1 MSESADM
8 DLEREWQQKTEE
20 KFLVIAE
27 EKVERDCL
35 LNVGWA
41 KRRMSSSLVKRGFDT
56 VECKVNDEFVTL
68 LVSPFYESK
77 VAFIISKKVLRSAVK
92 RNKVKRRMR
101 NCYDAIIED
110 VPPDKILIFI
120 GKNGIY
126 DIEYTDLCNRMRN
139 LLKRI
144 KEC

>member
-1 MSESADM
+1 M
-8 DLEREWQQKTEE
+8 DLEREWLQKTGE
-20 KFLVIAE
+20 KSLVIVE

-41 KRRMSSSLVKRGFDT
+41 KRRMTSSLLKRGFDT
-56 VECKVNDEFVTL
+56 VECKLSDEFITL
-68 LVSPFYESK
+68 LVSPFNESK
-77 VAFIISKKVLRSAVK
+77 AAFIVSKKTLKSAVK

-120 GKNGIY
+120 GKDGIY
-126 DIEYTDLCNRMRN
+126 DIEYTELCNRMRN
-139 LLKRI
+139 LVKRI